1 MIIDF
6 EYQPVLE
13 DYKKNGDMKL
23 GSILKI
29 LENSGNKHSDKAG
42 DAILEGSSNGKA
54 WVMTDWYIEL
64 ISYPKYGDKILARTW
79 SEPVTHPLICT
90 RNFEMYCNGE
100 LTVKG
105 MTKWILLDLTTNR
118 PCKITQEIIE
128 QYQPEAKQNFPG
140 SKLDRLVTPE
150 NFESE
155 TSISIRRADIDFND
169 HVHNLTYLDY
179 ALEALPQEVYDK
191 RNFKK
196 LRISYKMAVKSG
208 EEISCKYAKN
218 EGRHICC
225 IFGKG
230 GDLRTQIEF
239 D

>member
-29 LENSGNKHSDKAG
+29 LENSGNKHSDTAG
-42 DAILEGSSNGKA
+42 DAILEGSSNGKG

-64 ISYPKYGDKILARTW
+64 ISYPKYGDKIKACTW
-79 SEPVTHPLICT
+79 SEPVKQTFVCT

-105 MTKWILLDLTTNR
+105 MTKWILLDLTNGR
-118 PCKITQEIIE
+118 PCKITQEIID
-128 QYQPEAKQNFPG
+128 QYKPEDKEVFPG

-150 NFESE
+150 SFSRE
-155 TSISIRRADIDFND
+155 TQISIRRADIDFND

-179 ALEALPQEVYDK
+179 ALEALPQEVYDN

-196 LRISYKMAVKSG
+196 LRISYKQAVKSG
-208 EEISCKYAKN
+208 EEILCKYTEKD
-218 EGRHICC
+218 GRHICC
-225 IFGKG
+225 VYGKS
-230 GDLRTQIEF
+230 GDLKTQIEF

>member
-23 GSILKI
+23 GSILKV
-29 LENSGNKHSDKAG
+29 LENSGNKHSDIAG
-42 DAILEGSSNGKA
+42 DAILEGSSCGKA
-54 WVMTDWYIEL
+54 WVLTDWMIDV
-64 ISYPKYGDKILARTW
+64 IIYPKYGDKILARTW
-79 SEPVTHPLICT
+79 SELVTHPLICT
-90 RNFEMYCNGE
+90 RDFEMYCNGE
-100 LTVKG
+100 LSVKG
-105 MTKWILLDLTTNR
+105 TTKWILLDLTSNR
-118 PCKITQEIIE
+118 PCKITSDIIE
-128 QYQPEAKQNFPG
+128 KYQPEDKHTYDEAKLP
-140 SKLDRLVTPE
+140 RLAIPE
-150 NFESE
+150 VFSRELP
-155 TSISIRRADIDFND
+155 ISIRRVDIDFND

-179 ALEALPQEVYDK
+179 ALEVLPKELYDN

-208 EEISCKYAKN
+208 EEILCKYCEL

-225 IFGKG
+225 IFGTDG
-230 GDLRTQIEF
+230 TLRTQIEF

>member
-23 GSILKI
+23 ASILKI
-29 LENSGNKHSDKAG
+29 LENSGNKHSDAAG

-54 WVMTDWYIEL
+54 WIMTDWYIEL
-64 ISYPKYGDKILARTW
+64 IAYPKYGDKIKARTW
-79 SEPVTHPLICT
+79 SETVKQTFVCT

-105 MTKWILLDLTTNR
+105 MTKWILFDLTSGR
-118 PCKITQEIIE
+118 PCKITQDIIE
-128 QYQPEAKQNFPG
+128 KYEPEDKEVFPG
-140 SKLDRLVTPE
+140 SKLSRLVMPE
-150 NFESE
+150 SFSLEKP
-155 TSISIRRADIDFND
+155 ISIRRVDIDFND

-179 ALEALPQEVYDK
+179 ALEVLPQEVYDN

-196 LRISYKMAVKSG
+196 LRINYKMAVKSG
-208 EEISCKYAKN
+208 EEILCKYAEK

-225 IFGKG
+225 IYGKD

-239 D
+239 E